1 MKKKPRE
8 PLLYLYRRH
17 HTSLDSLDAV
27 DCCLSHSPIIS
38 PDSKIESG
46 NSIAKNENNMKKN
59 HHSRFVMP
67 NFQMIS
73 SKKKKGNFLIVHS
86 PQSPRL
92 EQPPL
97 PFVSGQHH
105 ESNLYH
111 HFPSQET
118 TSTQTEEVEDHYHA
132 FYPVEDKSIQT
143 TAVTCE
149 NNLIKVDDSNCGNQ
163 SRDEETMIIAKQQEN
178 STSPPNSDAH
188 EPPATTTIP
197 TTIPTTWEEMIARRL
212 IQGGRKCWSLMLRRG
227 GRSRSLIDL
236 YTENDAMSISR
247 HGEEEETDGQVDL
260 IHRKEQETEQLE
272 VELIGDVDNSQVNP
286 SSNNELLC
294 EMRSVQR
301 QNRVIQDMLADIS
314 ATVERLSNL
323 KATNDNGNHSSG
335 SDESVSY
342 LLTRILQGQKERERE
357 MEERLQLVT
366 KERDRLARQLNDLTE
381 RLTTIMDNGALQAGE
396 DICDDSLCEYM
407 RALH

>member
-1 MKKKPRE
+1 
-8 PLLYLYRRH
+8 
-17 HTSLDSLDAV
+17 
-27 DCCLSHSPIIS
+27 
-38 PDSKIESG
+38 
-46 NSIAKNENNMKKN
+46 MKKN
-59 HHSRFVMP
+59 DHPRFVMP

-86 PQSPRL
+86 PQSPHL

-97 PFVSGQHH
+97 PFLSGQHH
-105 ESNLYH
+105 ESNLCH

-118 TSTQTEEVEDHYHA
+118 TSTQTEEVEDHYHS
-132 FYPVEDKSIQT
+132 FYPLEDKSVQT

-149 NNLIKVDDSNCGNQ
+149 NHLIKVDDSSCGNR
-163 SRDEETMIIAKQQEN
+163 SSSEETMIIAKQQQN
-178 STSPPNSDAH
+178 STSPPNNDAH
-188 EPPATTTIP
+188 EPPAT
-197 TTIPTTWEEMIARRL
+197 TTWEEMIARRL
-212 IQGGRKCWSLMLRRG
+212 IQGGRRCWSLMLRRG
-227 GRSRSLIDL
+227 GRSRSLINL

-247 HGEEEETDGQVDL
+247 YEEEEKTDGQVGV
-260 IHRKEQETEQLE
+260 IHSKEQETKQLD
-272 VELIGDVDNSQVNP
+272 VELIGDVNNSQV
-286 SSNNELLC
+286 SLSTNELLWS

-301 QNRVIQDMLADIS
+301 QNRVIQDMLTDIS
-314 ATVERLSNL
+314 TTVERLANL
-323 KATNDNGNHSSG
+323 KTSNENGNHSSG

-381 RLTTIMDNGALQAGE
+381 RLTTIMDNDALQAGE

-407 RALH
+407 KALH